1 MFVQVGELGPVAVL
15 EGLDGNDT
23 QGLARGGLER
33 QVAFFAGIETGR
45 GGGWFERRGGQGE
58 WSLDRG
64 HYSLRVSGRDQGWGK
79 EAGRCLFAERGIRDE
94 TEGRLTIVR
103 FQIKDEVDKVM

>member
-15 EGLDGNDT
+15 ERLDRDDT
-23 QGLARGGLER
+23 QGLARRGLER
-33 QVAFFAGIETGR
+33 QVAFLAGIGT
-45 GGGWFERRGGQGE
+45 GGGEVGFKRRGGQGE
-58 WSLDRG
+58 WSLGRG

-79 EAGRCLFAERGIRDE
+79 EAGRCPFAERVIRDE